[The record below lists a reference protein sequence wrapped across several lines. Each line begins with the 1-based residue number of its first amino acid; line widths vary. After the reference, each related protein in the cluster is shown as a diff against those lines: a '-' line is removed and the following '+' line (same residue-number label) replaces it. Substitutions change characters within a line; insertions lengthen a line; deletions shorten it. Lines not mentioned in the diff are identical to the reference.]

1 MSCQSPSSQQHV
13 WHEGGTHGRAGAS
26 AHSIAFV
33 EWSLFLG
40 GGLSSGPDGGGA
52 REALEAGLA
61 QRARVDVA
69 ILMHLPYEREPECER
84 RRWTRGG

>member
-33 EWSLFLG
+33 EWPLFLG
-40 GGLSSGPDGGGA
+40 SGLTSGPDGGGA
-52 REALEAGLA
+52 RGAVEAGLA
-61 QRARVDVA
+61 QRVDVA

-84 RRWTRGG
+84 WRWTRDG

>member
-61 QRARVDVA
+61 QGVDVA
-69 ILMHLPYEREPECER
+69 ILMHLPYEREYDSISVQLM
-84 RRWTRGG
+84 